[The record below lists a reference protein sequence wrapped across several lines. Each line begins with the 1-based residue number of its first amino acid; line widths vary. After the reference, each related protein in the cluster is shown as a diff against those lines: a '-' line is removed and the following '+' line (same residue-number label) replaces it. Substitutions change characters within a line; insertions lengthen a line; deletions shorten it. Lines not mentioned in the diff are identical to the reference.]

1 MVTPPAIPVRLSSG
15 FATPFG
21 ETWLPAPERL
31 NRELEAL
38 FLARE
43 SEEYRNPSPTHI
55 PQRETFESRF
65 NLFLW
70 PEACVQELRAFMLS
84 CVVETVAQASELE
97 PAEMARLQI
106 HNHTWFHVSRY
117 AGSFV
122 AHNHPLASWSAVY
135 CVRAGE
141 RAEAHPGS
149 GVLRLIDP
157 RHGAGAYLDVAN
169 RRLRPGFALQAREVR
184 LEAGQLIVFP
194 SYLFHEVAPFYGHDT
209 RITVATNC
217 WFTG

>member
-1 MVTPPAIPVRLSSG
+1 MQVRSA
-15 FATPFG
+15 FAVPFG
-21 ETWLPAPERL
+21 EARLEPCRDL

-43 SEEYRNPSPTHI
+43 NDEHRNPTPTHV
-55 PQRETFESRF
+55 PQAEMFESRF

-70 PEACVQELRAFMLS
+70 PEACVQKLRTFMLD
-84 CVVETVAQASELE
+84 CVAQTVLQSSDLKADDLTQ
-97 PAEMARLQI
+97 LQI
-106 HNHTWFHVSRY
+106 HNHTWFHVTRY

-141 RAEAHPGS
+141 YLPGQPQS
-149 GVLRLIDP
+149 GVLRFMDT
-157 RHGAGAYLDVAN
+157 RSGADAYLDIAN
-169 RRLRPGFALQAREVR
+169 RRLRPEFAVKSRELR
-184 LEAGQLIVFP
+184 LEEGQVIVFP
-194 SYLFHEVAPFYGHDT
+194 SFVFHEVAPFYGSDT

-217 WFTG
+217 WFT

>member
-1 MVTPPAIPVRLSSG
+1 MVSAPIRMSSAFAVPV
-15 FATPFG
+15 G
-21 ETWLPAPERL
+21 EARLPACERL

-43 SEEYRNPSPTHI
+43 TEEYRNPTPTHV
-55 PQRETFESRF
+55 PQAEMFESRF

-70 PEACVQELRAFMLS
+70 PEGCIQELRTFMLN
-84 CVVETVAQASELE
+84 CIGQTVIEASSLQPTEL
-97 PAEMARLQI
+97 ARLQM
-106 HNHTWFHVSRY
+106 HNHTWYHVTRY

-141 RAEAHPGS
+141 RLPDRPDS
-149 GVLRLIDP
+149 GILRFLDT
-157 RHGAGAYLDVAN
+157 RGGADAYLDVAN
-169 RRLRPGFALQAREVR
+169 RRLREPFALKPREVR
-184 LEAGQLIVFP
+184 LEEGQIVVFP
-194 SYLFHEVAPFYGHDT
+194 SFVFHEVSPFYGRDT

-217 WFTG
+217 WFT